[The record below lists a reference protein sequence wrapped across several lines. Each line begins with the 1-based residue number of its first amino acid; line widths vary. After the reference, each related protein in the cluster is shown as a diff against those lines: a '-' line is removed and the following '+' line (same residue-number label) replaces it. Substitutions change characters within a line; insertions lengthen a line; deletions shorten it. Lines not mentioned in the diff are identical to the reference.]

1 MLTLV
6 IILKAL
12 AEIIGLA
19 LLGQGVLYFL
29 AGPNRENNIFYK
41 ILKAITAPVIKATR
55 FIAPRFIP
63 DRNIGFLTLFLIMA
77 IWVILTI
84 VKIKLILEALNGP
97 PMS

>member
-12 AEIIGLA
+12 AEIAGIT
-19 LLGQGVLYFL
+19 LLGQGVLYLL

-41 ILKAITAPVIKATR
+41 ILKAATAPAMKATR

-63 DRNIGFLTLFLIMA
+63 DRNIGFLTLFLIMV
-77 IWVILTI
+77 IWVVLT
-84 VKIKLILEALNGP
+84 VAKIKLVLEALNGP
-97 PMS
+97 SVS

>member
-1 MLTLV
+1 MLTLI

-12 AEIIGLA
+12 AEIAGIA
-19 LLGQGVLYFL
+19 LLGQGILYFL

-41 ILKAITAPVIKATR
+41 ILKVVTAPALKATR

-63 DRNIGFLTLFLIMA
+63 DRNIGFLTLFLIMV

-84 VKIKLILEALNGP
+84 AKIKLVLEAL
-97 PMS
+97 